1 MIKITASQY
10 GAVVASI
17 LGFAVLTG
25 CKKPTTDIGLEF
37 AQEDLLS
44 LNQTDTLA
52 LSFETVRED
61 SLETSHLS
69 TAVLG
74 NMEHPFFGMHQGSFA
89 AQLRLSAPDIDF
101 GPNPVVDSIYL
112 SLHYSGDQ
120 YGQLSPQNIHVEALV
135 DTLSLDSD
143 YYSNAS
149 LATTEINLAD
159 PAFQPVVLNP
169 GEILYFNSDTVAPEV
184 LVYLDNAFGQSLL
197 DADSSVYDSN
207 QDWREYFPGL
217 LIAPDPNGPG

>member
-1 MIKITASQY
+1 MIKITAGQY

-17 LGFAVLTG
+17 LGFAILTG
-25 CKKPTTDIGLEF
+25 CKKLTTDIGLEF
-37 AQEDLLS
+37 AQDDLLS
-44 LNQTDTLA
+44 LHQTDTLA

-74 NMEHPFFGMHQGSFA
+74 NMDHPFFGMHKGSFA

-112 SLHYSGDQ
+112 SLHYSGDR

-149 LATTEINLAD
+149 FATTEINLAD

-169 GEILYFNSDTVAPEV
+169 GEILYINGDTVAPEV
-184 LVYLDNAFGQSLL
+184 
-197 DADSSVYDSN
+197 
-207 QDWREYFPGL
+207 RGL
-217 LIAPDPNGPG
+217 PRQYVWAILARC